1 MKTET
6 YTYQQT
12 QLPTEGQYII
22 AGTTPESIFVYQAY
36 KAAIAQYAIEYQR
49 FGGPHFSMDR
59 MTWIKPNFMWM
70 MYRSGWAQKKDQ
82 ERILQ
87 LELSQAGFRAML
99 AEAVPSSFSPGYH
112 QERSEWDA
120 AIQNSNVRLQWDP
133 DHAPDG
139 SKLPRRAIQLGVRG
153 STFQNFNDNYL
164 LSVRDIT
171 DFVLQQRL
179 NIGQPDLLVPV
190 ERVVDFSTYPEIVK
204 RIGLSPG

>member
-1 MKTET
+1 MKTES

-12 QLPTEGQYII
+12 QLPAEGQYII
-22 AGTTPESIFVYQAY
+22 AGTTTESIFVYQAY
-36 KAAIAQYAIEYQR
+36 KPAIAQYAVEHQR
-49 FGGPHFSMDR
+49 FGGPHFSMNR

-82 ERILQ
+82 EHILQ

-99 AEAVPSSFSPGYH
+99 AEAVPSSFSPGYY
-112 QERSEWDA
+112 QERSEWEN

-139 SKLPRRAIQLGVRG
+139 SKLTRRAIQLGIRG
-153 STFQNFNDNYL
+153 SAFQNFNDNYL
-164 LSVRDIT
+164 LAVRDIT

-190 ERVVDFSTYPEIVK
+190 ERVLDFSAYPEIVEL
-204 RIGLSPG
+204 IGLSRG

>member
-1 MKTET
+1 MKTES

-12 QLPTEGQYII
+12 QLPAEGQYII
-22 AGTTPESIFVYQAY
+22 AGTTTESIFVYQAY
-36 KAAIAQYAIEYQR
+36 KPAIAQYAVEHQR
-49 FGGPHFSMDR
+49 FGGPHFSMNR

-87 LELSQAGFRAML
+87 LELSQASFRAML
-99 AEAVPSSFSPGYH
+99 AEAVPSSFSPGYY
-112 QERSEWDA
+112 QERSEWEN

-139 SKLPRRAIQLGVRG
+139 SKLTRRAIQLGIRG
-153 STFQNFNDNYL
+153 SAFQNFNDNYL

-190 ERVVDFSTYPEIVK
+190 ERVVDFSAYPEIVE
-204 RIGLSPG
+204 RIGLSRG

>member
-12 QLPTEGQYII
+12 QLPAEGQHII

-36 KAAIAQYAIEYQR
+36 KPAIAQYAVEHQR
-49 FGGPHFSMDR
+49 FGGPYFSMNR

-99 AEAVPSSFSPGYH
+99 AEAVPSSFSPGYY
-112 QERSEWDA
+112 QERSEWEN

-139 SKLPRRAIQLGVRG
+139 SKLTRRAIQLGIRG
-153 STFQNFNDNYL
+153 SAFQNFNDNYL
-164 LSVRDIT
+164 LAVRDIT

-179 NIGQPDLLVPV
+179 NIGKLDLLVPV
-190 ERVVDFSTYPEIVK
+190 ERGVDFSTYPEIVE
-204 RIGLSPG
+204 RIGLSRG